1 MSLIKKRVWLLVGV
15 AILLILGTLILTKR
29 PPSLAAGTPLVM
41 SDKSIP
47 KVKAHALVMTY
58 PFDEALELSEV
69 VSEISIVKNVGEI
82 YEPTAKTIFSAVVT
96 KTFKGSVAPGDAI
109 QILQE
114 GNGKVEFN
122 DTPLFQPGEKYVLIL
137 KKATDFPEGT
147 YWILGG
153 ETGIYQVIDDNSIV
167 KWSKSEKQLQNIEI
181 EGDIETTKLNGILEL
196 AKTKETQL
204 LSKEKF
210 EKLIKY
216 QLKE

>member
-1 MSLIKKRVWLLVGV
+1 
-15 AILLILGTLILTKR
+15 
-29 PPSLAAGTPLVM
+29 
-41 SDKSIP
+41 
-47 KVKAHALVMTY
+47 MTY